1 MGNVERPGFSL
12 SQFDFASADADGE
25 RPRSDARQRRSEIT
39 LHQLRVFWAVAHSD
53 TLTKAAKQLGLAQPS
68 LSQQLSK
75 LETTLGTQLFHRRSN
90 EMVLTEA
97 GAYLLPKAE
106 HMLRGMRELED
117 GLLPFTDGRRVTVRL
132 AGITSV
138 LRTIVPQAIRT
149 MEDKFPDAE
158 FDIQESSPAD
168 VLEMLYG
175 RRISLGLLAASSV
188 AQASVGFVQI
198 PVIDDPYVLV
208 VPEQLKLDG
217 ITDPERQLS
226 ADDFSLLNRSIR
238 FIFGTQHARRV
249 DDWYDEML
257 PSHRVA
263 AQCRSFELAVDLVRA
278 GTGICLA
285 PALSTMTGAGAPAGV
300 RLYRLNTAP
309 RRVVALIPTPYRQLE
324 PYATLLDAIRQIGA
338 STVLPPIAD
347 TPAFLDRPSTVDL

>member
-1 MGNVERPGFSL
+1 MENVERPSFSL
-12 SQFDFASADADGE
+12 LRPDPVEPDGDRQ
-25 RPRSDARQRRSEIT
+25 RPDARQRRSEVT

-75 LETTLGTQLFHRRSN
+75 LEATLGTLLFHRRSN
-90 EMVLTEA
+90 ELVLTEA
-97 GAYLLPKAE
+97 GTYLLPRAE

-117 GLLPFTDGRRVTVRL
+117 GLMPFTDGRRVTIRL

-138 LRTIVPQAIRT
+138 LRTIVPQAIRAV
-149 MEDKFPDAE
+149 EDKFPEAE
-158 FDIQESSPAD
+158 FDIHESSPAD

-175 RRISLGLLAASSV
+175 RRVSLGLLAAGSV

-208 VPEQLKLDG
+208 VPEQFDLDG
-217 ITDPERQLS
+217 IVDPERELS
-226 ADDFSLLNRSIR
+226 AADFQLLNRSIR

-278 GTGICLA
+278 GTGICVA
-285 PALSTMTGAGAPAGV
+285 PALTTMMGAGVPAGV

-309 RRVVALIPTPYRQLE
+309 RRVVALIQTQDQKLE

-347 TPAFLDRPSTVDL
+347 TPAFLDRPSAVDL